1 MLRSKKVVALF
12 SALILSQVSLIAQ
25 NNTNSPYTRFGWGQL
40 ADPSFGAGKAMGG
53 IGYGLRNNKQ
63 VNPLNPASY
72 SNVDSL
78 TFMLDIGVTAQ
89 MSRFEQGGTSTKNFN
104 GNLEYIAMQFPI
116 HKKLAV
122 SIGLLPVSFVGYEY
136 GSSEKVDG
144 SDVYATQVFNG
155 TGGLSE
161 VYGGISYKPFKR
173 FSIGANIGYMFG
185 SVTHNQQV
193 AYSSSDA
200 YSTTNI
206 QKVRV
211 SDMKFDLGI
220 QYTQPFGKD
229 KSLTLGAVYSP
240 KMKVNGTSYNYT
252 IVGSSENQGDT
263 IRGQKFDMPNSYGA
277 GFTFVK
283 KDKYMFGA
291 DVLYQ
296 QWKDTRFFDNSE
308 AFNNRFRV
316 GFGGEYTPDAMA
328 RNIFKRMKYRAG
340 AYVNNSYVKIDNS
353 GYDEYGASI
362 GFGIPMLDNRSVVN
376 LVFEYVKIKPEISKL
391 IDEQY
396 FKFTVNYTFNERW
409 FYKQKIK

>member
-89 MSRFEQGGTSTKNFN
+89 MSRFEQGGTSTKNIN

-161 VYGGISYKPFKR
+161 VYGGISYKPF
-173 FSIGANIGYMFG
+173 
-185 SVTHNQQV
+185 
-193 AYSSSDA
+193 
-200 YSTTNI
+200 
-206 QKVRV
+206 
-211 SDMKFDLGI
+211 
-220 QYTQPFGKD
+220 
-229 KSLTLGAVYSP
+229 
-240 KMKVNGTSYNYT
+240 
-252 IVGSSENQGDT
+252 
-263 IRGQKFDMPNSYGA
+263 
-277 GFTFVK
+277 
-283 KDKYMFGA
+283 
-291 DVLYQ
+291 
-296 QWKDTRFFDNSE
+296 
-308 AFNNRFRV
+308 
-316 GFGGEYTPDAMA
+316 
-328 RNIFKRMKYRAG
+328 
-340 AYVNNSYVKIDNS
+340 
-353 GYDEYGASI
+353 
-362 GFGIPMLDNRSVVN
+362 
-376 LVFEYVKIKPEISKL
+376 
-391 IDEQY
+391 
-396 FKFTVNYTFNERW
+396 
-409 FYKQKIK
+409 